1 MKTEKVDSNSVSPV
15 LSREQTLKAALEQ
28 STEMLLIVDK
38 FFGQDSVKFMV
49 AEKFVDL
56 VKKEYE
62 FLVARREYDAL
73 CLEHCMMFGVDQLNE
88 AAGLERMRRANE
100 EFMQKLKA
108 KGLH

>member
-1 MKTEKVDSNSVSPV
+1 MKTEKVNSSSVSS
-15 LSREQTLKAALEQ
+15 LSAREELLSKSLEQ
-28 STEMLLIVDK
+28 STEMLLVVDR

-56 VKKEYE
+56 LKKEYE

-73 CLEHCMMFGVDQLNE
+73 CLEHRMMFGVDQLNE

-100 EFMQKLKA
+100 EFVQKLKA
-108 KGLH
+108 MGLN